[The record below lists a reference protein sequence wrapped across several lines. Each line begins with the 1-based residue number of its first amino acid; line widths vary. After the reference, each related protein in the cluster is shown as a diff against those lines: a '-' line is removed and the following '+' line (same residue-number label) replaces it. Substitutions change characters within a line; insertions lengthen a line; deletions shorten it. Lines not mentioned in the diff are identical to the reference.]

1 MLSALF
7 VGILASSA
15 LVIGGVTGAFWNPPQ
30 KLIASLLAFASGA
43 LITALAF
50 ELFEEAFKIAGPWL
64 AGSGLLMGAL
74 VFLVATALL
83 DRYASST
90 SGFYLLASILL
101 DGVPE
106 NLALGV
112 ALIGKS
118 LFGILTLL
126 IAIFFSNFPES
137 LAGAAGMIKGGR
149 SKKFAYVASCYG
161 SIRQHSIRRFG
172 QSSNSDGEVIRCR
185 CCIGFAG

>member
-50 ELFEEAFKIAGPWL
+50 ELFEEAFKIAAPWL

-74 VFLVATALL
+74 VFLVLLPFWIATPAALP
-83 DRYASST
+83 A
-90 SGFYLLASILL
+90 FI
-101 DGVPE
+101 
-106 NLALGV
+106 
-112 ALIGKS
+112 
-118 LFGILTLL
+118 
-126 IAIFFSNFPES
+126 
-137 LAGAAGMIKGGR
+137 
-149 SKKFAYVASCYG
+149 C
-161 SIRQHSIRRFG
+161 
-172 QSSNSDGEVIRCR
+172 
-185 CCIGFAG
+185 